1 MKKNEDFY
9 YYSDEV
15 SMEKD
20 TDSFLKNMEEKTNFF
35 DEEIN
40 IIYSSLNDIIKN
52 LHEDYPTLDL
62 TSMLIFYIRF

>member
-62 TSMLIFYIRF
+62 TIMLIFYIRF